1 MALEGELR
9 DFNILEVIQLIGQQ
23 GKSGVLKVRGWDKQ
37 GDQVAGIYF
46 FEGKITHATFT
57 HRTRGD
63 LLGERLAKTGVISRG
78 ELDTALKNQKKTGQF
93 LGETIVEG
101 RMAKE
106 QVVLNALH
114 TQVHELVY
122 DIFRLKEG
130 KFQFAP
136 LTDAKA
142 PKISVQLNADEVML
156 NILKM
161 VDEWPEIEKKVPPS
175 TMVLKKS
182 GTLEQHGITLS
193 EDHNAVYR
201 LVDGTRSVH
210 EIVEMSLL
218 GKFATL
224 EILAGLLEGGDIKE
238 KGTKKE
244 VDKKET
250 PAPPLLQ
257 PSPAVA
263 WRSGP
268 GGRTRYAA
276 GLLVALV
283 LALVAFFPFTFNFLW
298 QRQHEGYARQGYVE
312 QTRRERLEWGRMI
325 FFEEKGRYPTNLK
338 ELVDAGIVTEEDMKG
353 IDVRRKSNHP

>member
-9 DFNILEVIQLIGQQ
+9 DFNILEVIQLLGQQ
-23 GKSGVLKVRGWDKQ
+23 GKTGVLNVRGWDKQ

-57 HRTRGD
+57 HRTKGD
-63 LLGERLAKTGVISRG
+63 LLGERLAKTGLISRS
-78 ELDTALKNQKKTGQF
+78 ELETALKNQKKTGQF
-93 LGETIVEG
+93 LGESIVEG
-101 RMAKE
+101 GMAEE

-122 DIFRLKEG
+122 EIFRLKEG

-136 LTDAKA
+136 RTDAKA

-161 VDEWPEIEKKVPPS
+161 VDEWPEIEKKVPPN
-175 TMVLKKS
+175 TMVLQKA

-193 EDHNAVYR
+193 EDHDAIYR
-201 LVDGTRSVH
+201 LVDGIRSVN

-244 VDKKET
+244 VGKKET
-250 PAPPLLQ
+250 PDRVVSL
-257 PSPAVA
+257 PSRTAA
-263 WRSGP
+263 LGSGP
-268 GGRTRYAA
+268 ERTRYAA
-276 GLLVALV
+276 GLLVALI
-283 LALVAFFPFTFNFLW
+283 LMLVAFFPFKLNFLW
-298 QRQHEGYARQGYVE
+298 QRQQEGYTRQGYVE
-312 QTRRERLEWGRMI
+312 QARQERLEWGRMI
-325 FFEEKGRYPTNLK
+325 FFAERGRYPTNLK
-338 ELVDAGIVTEEDMKG
+338 ELVDAGIVTEEDVKG

>member
-9 DFNILEVIQLIGQQ
+9 DFNILEVIQLLGQQ
-23 GKSGVLKVRGWDKQ
+23 GKSGVLNVRGWDKQ

-57 HRTRGD
+57 QRTKGD
-63 LLGERLAKTGVISRG
+63 LLGERLTKTGVISRN
-78 ELDTALKNQKKTGQF
+78 ELDAALKNQKKTGQF
-93 LGETIVEG
+93 LGETIVDAG
-101 RMAKE
+101 MAE
-106 QVVLNALH
+106 QQVVLNALH
-114 TQVHELVY
+114 TQVHELIY

-130 KFQFAP
+130 KFQFVP

-156 NILKM
+156 NILKI
-161 VDEWPEIEKKVPPS
+161 VDEWPEIEKKVPPAS
-175 TMVLKKS
+175 MVLQKS

-201 LVDGTRSVH
+201 LVDGARSVN

-244 VDKKET
+244 VDKKEAPVQ
-250 PAPPLLQ
+250 PASQ
-257 PSPAVA
+257 PSRVVA

-268 GGRTRYAA
+268 ERTRYAA
-276 GLLVALV
+276 GLVVALI

-312 QTRRERLEWGRMI
+312 QTRQERLEWGRMI
-325 FFEEKGRYPTNLK
+325 FFAEKGRYPTNLK
-338 ELVDAGIVTEEDMKG
+338 ELADAGIVSEEDAKG
-353 IDVRRKSNHP
+353 IDARRKSNHP